1 MGKFIPESTFINNN
15 ITRFE
20 DRLNSQYSRVLES
33 KPMYSTYYH
42 ISNNET
48 SVDIGFKDTERILGK
63 NSSVRF
69 HEIKNFPIYGITEM
83 QLSLDSEDEGLNTN
97 YDGDGIILQNTI
109 KPLPGD
115 VFLLTHMTTKAIFMV
130 TTVEYDTIKSNNY
143 YKIGYTILSIEDTEY
158 LLDIERQTVERYT
171 CNIKNIG
178 TDEKA
183 IIRDDIYEIIN
194 EMVALREDIIAK
206 YKMLFY
212 NRKFNSFMM
221 PIDNVWVYDR
231 CLNNFIQTN
240 QIMNSKEDYETIHL
254 SNEDNDNTF
263 LFEYELSFFRAV
275 EKNNKVAVKPEYKY
289 MLYKSVDPTSIFGYY
304 REPVRTIRLS
314 GGTETYIRESIITG
328 IQTGILTEEPLY
340 DIIIKYFNKSITSPF
355 ELRLEEIKNYPFVT
369 PTMEAFIYVPIV
381 LFILEEW
388 KKMFISNE

>member
-15 ITRFE
+15 ITKFE
-20 DRLNSQYSRVLES
+20 NRLNSQYSRVLES
-33 KPMYSTYYH
+33 KPMYSIYYH

-48 SVDIGFKDTERILGK
+48 SVDLGFKDTERILGK

-97 YDGDGIILQNTI
+97 YDGEGIILQNTI

-115 VFLLTHMTTKAIFMV
+115 IFLLTHMTTKAIFMV
-130 TTVEYDTIKSNNY
+130 TSVEYDTIKSNNY

-158 LLDIERQTVERYT
+158 LVDIERQTVERYT

-183 IIRDDIYEIIN
+183 IIRDDVYAIIN
-194 EMVALREDIIAK
+194 ELSSLKDDIVNK

-221 PIDNVWVYDR
+221 LIDNVWVYDR

-240 QIMNSKEDYETIHL
+240 QLMNSADDYTTIQL
-254 SNEDNDNTF
+254 SNEDYDNTF

-275 EKNNKVAVKPEYKY
+275 EKNDKAVVRSEYKY
-289 MLYKSVDPTSIFGYY
+289 LMYKSIDPTSIFGYY
-304 REPVRTIRLS
+304 DEPVRTIRFS
-314 GGTETYIRESIITG
+314 GGFETYINETIIRG
-328 IQTGILTEEPLY
+328 IENNIFTEEPLY

-388 KKMFISNE
+388 KKMFINNE